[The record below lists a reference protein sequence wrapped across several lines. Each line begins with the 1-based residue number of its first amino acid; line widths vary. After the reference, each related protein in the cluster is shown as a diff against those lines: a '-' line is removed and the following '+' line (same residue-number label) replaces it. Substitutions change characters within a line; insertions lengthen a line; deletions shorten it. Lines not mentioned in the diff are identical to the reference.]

1 MWMSSGTR
9 RSPAL
14 ETLSRGQLLEVGGL
28 GILGLSLPQLLSS
41 RGSAAAGSASSSS
54 EKSCILIVQY
64 GGASHI
70 DSWDPKPGA
79 PAETRGPYK
88 PIATSVPG
96 LRVGELL
103 PRLARLADRFCLI
116 RSLTH

>member
-1 MWMSSGTR
+1 S
-9 RSPAL
+9 
-14 ETLSRGQLLEVGGL
+14 LSRRQLLQVGGL
-28 GILGLSLPQLLSS
+28 GVLGLSLPELLHA
-41 RGSAAAGSASSSS
+41 RATGASGRATLRA
-54 EKSCILIVQY
+54 ETSCILIVQY

-70 DSWDPKPGA
+70 DSWDPKPAA
-79 PAETRGPYK
+79 PAETRGPDK

-116 RSLTH
+116 RSLTHHSVDHSEAMH